1 MEDKR
6 SSKKSK
12 NTEEKLKEMDPSKIH
27 AGHRER
33 MRKRF
38 DESGFDGWSE
48 HEVLEFMLFY
58 ARPRIN
64 MNNIAHTIMFNSANS
79 MSRMFELAES
89 GALGKLNDVG
99 SGTVNFLRY
108 LKAFINYYHSN
119 VLRGKSVQMTRNNFK
134 EVLEYID
141 FPTDSED
148 LFAICLNRRMVIKY
162 VASVAET
169 AGETY
174 ASTRPDR
181 IIKIATAV
189 NADFVVLV
197 HNHPSGNTE
206 PSYDDIYL
214 TEYMDNKLSA
224 VGIFLVDH
232 FIVCGDEVVSIKM
245 MLQEEEDGKRDSK

>member
-1 MEDKR
+1 MADKIPDEIEEGSEDVI
-6 SSKKSK
+6 
-12 NTEEKLKEMDPSKIH
+12 KEMDPSKIH

-58 ARPRIN
+58 ARPRKN

-79 MSRMFELAES
+79 MPRMFELAES
-89 GALGKLNDVG
+89 GALGKIEDVG
-99 SGTVNFLRY
+99 RGTVNFLRY
-108 LKAFINYYHSN
+108 LKAFIDYYHSN
-119 VLRGKSVQMTRNNFK
+119 VLRGKSVQMTRDNFK

-141 FPTDSED
+141 FPIDSED

-169 AGETY
+169 AGETH
-174 ASTRPDR
+174 AAARPDR
-181 IIKIATAV
+181 IIKLATAV
-189 NADFVVLV
+189 GADFVVLV

-206 PSYDDIYL
+206 PSYDDIYM
-214 TEYMDNKLSA
+214 TEQIDRMLSA

-232 FIVCGDEVVSIKM
+232 FIVCGDEIVSIKM
-245 MLQEEEDGKRDSK
+245 TVQGETDGE